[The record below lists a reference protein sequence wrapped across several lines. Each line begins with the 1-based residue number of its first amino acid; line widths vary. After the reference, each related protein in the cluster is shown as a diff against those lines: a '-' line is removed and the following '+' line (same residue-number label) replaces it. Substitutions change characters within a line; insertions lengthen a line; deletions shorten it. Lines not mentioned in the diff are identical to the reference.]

1 MIPIVLF
8 DLDGTLI
15 KPGGYRAA
23 YRASMEYLLSQIGLS
38 YLVPDEKITNRF
50 EASAIT
56 SEWDMLPI
64 SLAFALTAAL
74 EESQNKSL
82 LSDFVE
88 AIEWSRN
95 AGLDG
100 RISVDY
106 STKISEMD
114 GYWFDQPTP
123 ADSLLHIATT
133 INPGLLPN
141 LARHPL
147 LTTLLKNSRSVDSSY
162 TTRIF
167 QNFVLGAELFEQT
180 YDLPRLFHA
189 DSLMMLYDQSAVLP
203 TVLDSIRAEIAAGH
217 LRAVAYTARPSLP
230 PREILEHGR
239 QYSPEAEMALSL
251 LGLAQLPLIGYGRLV
266 HLADVMGDHP
276 DRYVKPSAVQALASI
291 AAAWIDNEWEA
302 LRWALDVFRRYGPDN
317 AVEVS
322 VDMTML
328 PQEMEVHI
336 FEDSAGGIQAGMDA
350 AKILSEAGM
359 KVSLS
364 GWGIAIDPAKKAALE
379 EAGANVFSDVNHA
392 LDRALNIR

>member
-23 YRASMEYLLSQIGLS
+23 YRASIEYLLGQMGLS
-38 YLVPDEKITNRF
+38 YLVPDEEVTNRF

-64 SLAFALTAAL
+64 SLAFVLNAAL
-74 EESQNKSL
+74 EEAREKPL
-82 LSDFVE
+82 LSDFGE

-100 RISVDY
+100 RISVDFPM
-106 STKISEMD
+106 KISEMD
-114 GYWFDQPTP
+114 GHWFDQPTP
-123 ADSLLHIATT
+123 ADSLLHTATT

-141 LARHPL
+141 LVMHPL
-147 LTTLLKNSRSVDSSY
+147 LTALLRGSRLVDSSY

-180 YDLPRLFHA
+180 YDRPRLFDA

-203 TVLDSIRAEIAAGH
+203 SGLTCIRSKIAEGH

-230 PREILEHGR
+230 PREIFEHRR

-251 LGLAQLPLIGYGRLV
+251 LGLTQLPLIGYGRLV
-266 HLADVMGDHP
+266 YLADRMGDHP
-276 DRYVKPSAVQALASI
+276 DQYVKPSPVQALASI
-291 AAAWIDNEWEA
+291 AAAWISHEWEA
-302 LRWALDVFRRYGPDN
+302 LRWALDVYRKYGPDQ
-317 AVEVS
+317 AVELN
-322 VDMTML
+322 VDMTVL
-328 PQEMEVHI
+328 PHEMEVHI
-336 FEDSAGGIQAGMDA
+336 FEDSAGGIQAGIDA
-350 AKILSEAGM
+350 AKILVEAGIN
-359 KVSLS
+359 VSLS
-364 GWGIAIDPAKKAALE
+364 GWGIATDSAKKAALE
-379 EAGANVFSDVNHA
+379 RAGAIVFSDVNYA
-392 LDRALNIR
+392 LEQALNIR